1 MKKIIFLSMLFLAL
15 MVFTSCLKTRSEVS
29 EQDQEMTYGKK
40 NAENQLESQTETASA
55 MAVVDE
61 KDELIRGLNGR
72 VEVLENQLANVLAA
86 KEAASAQEAQRMA
99 LMQEALTKME
109 LQVNALEAERFN
121 HKISADDSLKSS
133 DDLERE
139 AQKDLAEASKI
150 EKIKTDK
157 VGSEKIKSDK
167 VKSNKANIDNTNT
180 EKNADEAK
188 TKKIN
193 QKLNSYEAAEHYLN
207 EQDWKKAIIN
217 FQKYTEES
225 PRGKHVADAKYK
237 IGVCFQELG
246 MKEEAM
252 AFYEEVVANYGDT
265 VAGKK
270 SKTRLRSFKK

>member
-1 MKKIIFLSMLFLAL
+1 VASVKPWFWFG
-15 MVFTSCLKTRSEVS
+15 TRRRS
-29 EQDQEMTYGKK
+29 
-40 NAENQLESQTETASA
+40 N
-55 MAVVDE
+55 
-61 KDELIRGLNGR
+61 
-72 VEVLENQLANVLAA
+72 
-86 KEAASAQEAQRMA
+86 EAAAISHSI
-99 LMQEALTKME
+99 
-109 LQVNALEAERFN
+109 NFN
-121 HKISADDSLKSS
+121 GLKSS
-133 DDLERE
+133 DDLGRETLSRE
-139 AQKDLAEASKI
+139 AQKDLAEASKVEKTKFEKVGT
-150 EKIKTDK
+150 EKIKLDN
-157 VGSEKIKSDK
+157 
-167 VKSNKANIDNTNT
+167 VKSNKTNIENTNA
-180 EKNADEAK
+180 EKISDVAK
-188 TKKIN
+188 AKKVN

>member
-1 MKKIIFLSMLFLAL
+1 MKKFIFLSMLFLAL

-29 EQDQEMTYGKK
+29 EQDQEMIYGKK
-40 NAENQLESQTETASA
+40 NAENQLESQTEAAGA

-86 KEAASAQEAQRMA
+86 KEAASAQDAQRMA

-121 HKISADDSLKSS
+121 HKIAADDSLKSS
-133 DDLERE
+133 DDLEKE
-139 AQKDLAEASKI
+139 TQKDLAEASKI
-150 EKIKTDK
+150 EKIKTDN
-157 VGSEKIKSDK
+157 
-167 VKSNKANIDNTNT
+167 VKSNKTNIENTNA
-180 EKNADEAK
+180 EKNSDVAK
-188 TKKIN
+188 AKKVN